1 MTFFH
6 ILMKGGINMTNNQNS
21 KIELRINE
29 ELKLKFINYAKQK
42 NMKISDI
49 LRNYIESCVDDGKTN

>member
-1 MTFFH
+1 MTLFH
-6 ILMKGGINMTNNQNS
+6 ILMKGGMNMTNNKNS
-21 KIELRINE
+21 KIEFRINE

>member
-1 MTFFH
+1 
-6 ILMKGGINMTNNQNS
+6 MKGGINMTNNKNN
-21 KIELRINE
+21 KIEFRINE

>member
-1 MTFFH
+1 MTLFH
-6 ILMKGGINMTNNQNS
+6 IIMKGGINMTNNKNS
-21 KIELRINE
+21 KIEFRINE

-49 LRNYIESCVDDGKTN
+49 LRKYIESCVDDGKTN